1 MRIAVIG
8 AGNVGTTLGSGWA
21 VAGHQVAY
29 GVRDTSRAAPHAGA
43 TMRSV
48 ADAVRESDVV
58 VLATS
63 WAAVPAALE
72 AAGDFGGKP
81 LLDVTNPIDTAARG
95 AIGSGFTLTHGHDGS
110 GAEVVASLA
119 KNARVV
125 KAFNCTG
132 LENMQN
138 PRYGENRAVM
148 PVAGDDAGARD
159 LAVKLAADLGFDPVA
174 LDSLRHARE
183 LEPLAMLWISLAMP
197 WGHGRD
203 IAFGLAKRTGA
214 EVRST
219 VRTSQPRALTVVGGG
234 SIGGALA
241 KAWLAAGHRVRLAA
255 RDGASEEARALRSL
269 GAEVSPLRGSAEGA
283 DAVVFAIPAG
293 AVTDAAAEMGALSGK
308 VVVDCTNAI
317 GKGFTLQYGHTTS
330 SAEELAKRLPGARI
344 VRAFNQQGAETLA
357 NPVFGDLRAASFV
370 AADDADARALVRG
383 LATDVGLD
391 AIEAGPLASSR
402 YLEPMT
408 MLWIALARAK
418 GTREIGL
425 TLLRR

>member
-21 VAGHQVAY
+21 TAGHHVAY
-29 GVRDTSRAAPHAGA
+29 GVRDASRGAPHPGA
-43 TMRSV
+43 SVQSV
-48 ADAVRESDVV
+48 ASAVRESDAV

-81 LLDVTNPIDTAARG
+81 LLDVTNPIG
-95 AIGSGFTLTHGHDGS
+95 AGFSLTHGHQTS
-110 GAEVVASLA
+110 GGEVVAGLA

-138 PRYGENRAVM
+138 PRYGAHRAFM
-148 PVAGDDAGARD
+148 PVAGDDPGAREV
-159 LAVKLAADLGFDPVA
+159 ATKLASDLGFDPVA
-174 LDSLRHARE
+174 LGALRHARE

-203 IAFGLAKRTGA
+203 IAFGLAQRTGPEA
-214 EVRST
+214 RPAT
-219 VRTSQPRALTVVGGG
+219 RTTQPRSITVVGGG

-255 RDGASEEARALRSL
+255 RDGGSEEARSLHAL
-269 GAEVSPLRGSAEGA
+269 GAVVSPLRGAADDA

-293 AVTDAAAEMGALSGK
+293 AVVDAAKEMGDLTGK

-317 GKGFTLQYGHTTS
+317 GEGFSLRFGHTTS
-330 SAEELAKRLPGARI
+330 SAEELAKALPGARV
-344 VRAFNQQGAETLA
+344 VRAFNQQGAETLVD
-357 NPVFGDLRAASFV
+357 PVFGALRAASFV
-370 AADDADARALVRG
+370 AADDADARSLVKG
-383 LATDVGLD
+383 LALDVGLD

-408 MLWIALARAK
+408 MLWIALSRAK
-418 GTREIGL
+418 GTRELGL
-425 TLLRR
+425 ALLRR

>member
-21 VAGHQVAY
+21 MAGHHVTY
-29 GVRDTSRAAPHAGA
+29 GVRDASRAAPHPGA
-43 TMRSV
+43 HVQSV
-48 ADAVRESDVV
+48 ASAVRQSDAA

-63 WAAVPAALE
+63 WAAAPTALE

-81 LLDVTNPIDTAARG
+81 LLDVTNPIG
-95 AIGSGFTLTHGHDGS
+95 AGFALTHGHDTS

-138 PRYGENRAVM
+138 PRYGEHRAFM
-148 PVAGDDAGARD
+148 PVAGDDAGAREV
-159 LAVKLAADLGFDPVA
+159 AMKLAGDLGFDPVA
-174 LDSLRHARE
+174 LDALRHARA

-203 IAFGLAKRTGA
+203 IAFGLAQRTTA
-214 EVRST
+214 EASPIARAA
-219 VRTSQPRALTVVGGG
+219 QPRSLTMVGGG

-255 RDGASEEARALRSL
+255 RDEASEQARSLRALGAS
-269 GAEVSPLRGSAEGA
+269 VVPLRGAADGV

-293 AVTDAAAEMGALSGK
+293 AVAEAAEEMGDLTGK

-317 GKGFTLQYGHTTS
+317 GAGFALRYGHTTS
-330 SAEELAKRLPGARI
+330 SAEELAKALPGARI
-344 VRAFNQQGAETLA
+344 VRAFNQQGAETLVSPA
-357 NPVFGDLRAASFV
+357 FGALRAASFV
-370 AADDADARALVRG
+370 AADDAEARGMVRG
-383 LATDVGLD
+383 LAADVGLD

-408 MLWIALARAK
+408 LLWIALSRAK
-418 GTREIGL
+418 ATRELGL

>member
-29 GVRDTSRAAPHAGA
+29 GVRDASRAAPHAGA

-81 LLDVTNPIDTAARG
+81 LLDVTNPI
-95 AIGSGFTLTHGHDGS
+95 GSGFTLTHGHDTS

-138 PRYGENRAVM
+138 PRYGEHRAVM
-148 PVAGDDAGARD
+148 PVAGDDTGARD
-159 LAVKLAADLGFDPVA
+159 LAVKLAGDLGFDPVA
-174 LDSLRHARE
+174 LDALRHARE

-219 VRTSQPRALTVVGGG
+219 VRTAQPRALTVVGGG

-255 RDGASEEARALRSL
+255 RDGASDEARALRDL
-269 GAEVSPLRGSAEGA
+269 GADVSPLRGSAEGA

-293 AVTDAAAEMGALSGK
+293 AVADAAAEMGALGGK
-308 VVVDCTNAI
+308 VVVDCSNAI

-330 SAEELAKRLPGARI
+330 SAEELAKRLPGARV
-344 VRAFNQQGAETLA
+344 VRAFNQQGAETLV
-357 NPVFGDLRAASFV
+357 NPAFGDLRAASFV
-370 AADDADARALVRG
+370 AADDADARVLVKG

-391 AIEAGPLASSR
+391 AVEAGPLASSR

-408 MLWIALARAK
+408 MLWIALSRAK

>member
-21 VAGHQVAY
+21 AAGHEVSY
-29 GVRDTSRAAPHAGA
+29 GVRDASRGAPHAGA

-48 ADAVRESDVV
+48 SEAVREGDVA

-63 WAAVPAALE
+63 WEAAPAALE
-72 AAGDFGGKP
+72 AAGDFAGKP
-81 LLDVTNPIDTAARG
+81 LIDVTNPIG
-95 AIGSGFTLTHGHDGS
+95 AGFKLTHGHDTS
-110 GAEVVASLA
+110 GGEQVASLA
-119 KNARVV
+119 RNARVV

-132 LENMQN
+132 LENMKN
-138 PRYGENRAVM
+138 PRYGEHRAVM
-148 PVAGDDAGARD
+148 PVAGDDASANAMAAT
-159 LAVKLAADLGFDPVA
+159 LAGDLGFDPVV

-183 LEPLAMLWISLAMP
+183 LEPLALLWISLAMP

-214 EVRST
+214 EVRVDRPAAQS
-219 VRTSQPRALTVVGGG
+219 RALTVVGGG
-234 SIGGALA
+234 SIGGALTR
-241 KAWLAAGHRVRLAA
+241 AWMAAGHRVRVAA
-255 RDGASEEARALRSL
+255 RDGAAPESQALRAV
-269 GAEVSPLRGSAEGA
+269 GAEIVPLRGSAEGA

-293 AVTDAAAEMGALSGK
+293 AVVDAAAEMGALAGK
-308 VVVDCTNAI
+308 VVVDCSNAI

-344 VRAFNQQGAETLA
+344 VRAFNQQGAETLV
-357 NPVFGDLRAASFV
+357 NPTFGNLRAASFV
-370 AADDADARALVRG
+370 AADDAEARSLVKG

-391 AIEAGPLASSR
+391 AIEAGPLDSSR

-408 MLWIALARAK
+408 TLWIAMARAR
-418 GTREIGL
+418 GTRELGL